1 MENKYESIYRILL
14 AFMMIDNHVDEKEKK
29 IINDFLNTRYGREMN
44 KEAININYHLGKMG
58 IENFKK
64 DAKNIYNNFS
74 REETFEILDFM
85 SNMIKSDGKLN
96 NHEIDLFEILL
107 REWKIEQV
115 IAEML
120 GIKKTLWARFYGESK
135 VNN

>member
-29 IINDFLNTRYGREMN
+29 IINDFLNTRYWREMN
-44 KEAININYHLGKMG
+44 KEAININYHLWKMG

-85 SNMIKSDGKLN
+85 SNMIKSDWKLN

-120 GIKKTLWARFYGESK
+120 WIKKTLWARFYWESK